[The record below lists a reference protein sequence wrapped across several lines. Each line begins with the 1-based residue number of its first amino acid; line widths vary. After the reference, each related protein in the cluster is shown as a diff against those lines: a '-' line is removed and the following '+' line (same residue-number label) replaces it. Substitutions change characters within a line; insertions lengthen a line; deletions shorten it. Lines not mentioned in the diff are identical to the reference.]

1 MGFNLID
8 SYTNKRKIMNKKEYK
23 LLCEGWRGYLNE
35 IAVNIMGINKIK
47 GMVDNLYQI
56 RQGSG
61 RDIKIVVGMQEKD
74 LFVKL
79 INLDAGNPTNNVF
92 FRRVLDHDV
101 KLTADDVNVKDDI
114 GNKRDAWQVMWSEAA
129 GGYGPLLYEI
139 GIEVISC
146 DLNGAVMSDR
156 GSVSDDARKV
166 WDRYKKRAESEFNL
180 VAVKMDINDA
190 SFEDYYDYKEDEFE
204 KLDLDASEPVQM
216 KKMTPN
222 DPTDDM
228 YQFSA
233 LSDMMDSGNF
243 KFDWK
248 EVESSLA
255 YAFYKK
261 EPEVIDLLK
270 DITLS
275 DFDIDFENMI
285 SSDTN
290 SEMININLQS

>member
-1 MGFNLID
+1 
-8 SYTNKRKIMNKKEYK
+8 MNRKEYK
-23 LLCEGWRGYLNE
+23 LMVEGWQGYLNE
-35 IAVNIMGINKIK
+35 IAVNIVGINKIK
-47 GMVDNLYQI
+47 GMVDNLQQI

-61 RDIKIVVGMQEKD
+61 RDIKIVVEMQEKD
-74 LFVKL
+74 LVVKL
-79 INLDAGNPTNNVF
+79 VNLDNSSATNNVF
-92 FRRVLDHDV
+92 FRRVLDNDF
-101 KLTADDVNVKDDI
+101 KLTEDDVNVKDDV

-156 GSVSDDARKV
+156 GSVSDDAKKI
-166 WDRYKKRAESEFNL
+166 WDRYKQRAESEFNL
-180 VAVKMDINDA
+180 TAVKMDINDA
-190 SFEDYYDYKEDEFE
+190 SFEDYYDSHDYEFQNMMPGIT
-204 KLDLDASEPVQM
+204 EPVKM
-216 KKMTPN
+216 EKMTPN
-222 DPTDDM
+222 DLTDDM

-233 LSDMMDSGNF
+233 LRDMMDSGEF

-261 EPEVIDLLK
+261 KPEVINYLK

-275 DFDIDFENMI
+275 DFDIDFEHMI

>member
-1 MGFNLID
+1 
-8 SYTNKRKIMNKKEYK
+8 MNRKEYK
-23 LLCEGWRGYLNE
+23 LMVEGWQGYLNE
-35 IAVNIMGINKIK
+35 IAVNITGINKIK
-47 GMVDNLYQI
+47 GMVDNLHQI

-61 RDIKIVVGMQEKD
+61 RDIKIVVGMKDKD

-79 INLDAGNPTNNVF
+79 VNLDNSSNTNNVF
-92 FRRVLDHDV
+92 FRRVLDNDF
-101 KLTADDVNVKDDI
+101 KLTEDDVNVKDDL

-129 GGYGPLLYEI
+129 GGYGPLLYEV

-180 VAVKMDINDA
+180 TAVKMDINDA
-190 SFEDYYDYKEDEFE
+190 SFEDYYDSHEYEFE
-204 KLDLDASEPVQM
+204 NMMPDKPEAVKMQ
-216 KKMTPN
+216 KMTPH

-233 LSDMMDSGNF
+233 IDDMANSGEF
-243 KFDWK
+243 KFNWND
-248 EVESSLA
+248 VESSLA

-261 EPEVIDLLK
+261 SPEIIDYLK
-270 DITLS
+270 DITTS
-275 DFDIDFENMI
+275 DFDLDLSIIQSDLDTDMI
-285 SSDTN
+285 K
-290 SEMININLQS
+290 INLQN

>member
-1 MGFNLID
+1 
-8 SYTNKRKIMNKKEYK
+8 MNRKEYK
-23 LLCEGWRGYLNE
+23 ILCESWQGYLNE
-35 IAVNIMGINKIK
+35 IAVNIAGINKIK
-47 GMVDNLYQI
+47 AMVDNLYQI

-61 RDIKIVVGMQEKD
+61 RDIKIVVGMKEKD
-74 LFVKL
+74 LFIKL
-79 INLDAGNPTNNVF
+79 INLDNSRATNNVF
-92 FRRVLDHDV
+92 FRRVLDNDF
-101 KLTADDVNVKDDI
+101 KLTEDDVNVKDDL

-139 GIEVISC
+139 GIEIISC

-156 GSVSDDARKV
+156 GSVSDDAKKV

-190 SFEDYYDYKEDEFE
+190 SFEDYYDSHDYEFQNMMPGI
-204 KLDLDASEPVQM
+204 SEPVKM
-216 KKMTPN
+216 EKMTPD

-233 LSDMMDSGNF
+233 LDDMMDSGEF

-261 EPEVIDLLK
+261 KPEIINYLK
-270 DITLS
+270 DVTLS
-275 DFDIDFENMI
+275 DFDVDMHPIQSDLESDMI
-285 SSDTN
+285 
-290 SEMININLQS
+290 IINLQN

>member
-1 MGFNLID
+1 
-8 SYTNKRKIMNKKEYK
+8 MNRKEYK
-23 LLCEGWRGYLNE
+23 LMVEGWQGYLNE
-35 IAVNIMGINKIK
+35 IAVNIVGINKIK
-47 GMVDNLYQI
+47 GMVDNLQQI

-61 RDIKIVVGMQEKD
+61 RDIKIVVEMQEKD
-74 LFVKL
+74 LVVKL
-79 INLDAGNPTNNVF
+79 VNLDNSSATNNVF
-92 FRRVLDHDV
+92 FRRVLDNDF
-101 KLTADDVNVKDDI
+101 KLTEDDVNVKDDV

-156 GSVSDDARKV
+156 GSVSDDAKKI
-166 WDRYKKRAESEFNL
+166 WDRYKQRAESEFNL
-180 VAVKMDINDA
+180 TAVKMDINDA
-190 SFEDYYDYKEDEFE
+190 SFEDYYDSHDYEFQNMMPGIT
-204 KLDLDASEPVQM
+204 EPVKM
-216 KKMTPN
+216 EKMTPN
-222 DPTDDM
+222 DLTDDM

-233 LSDMMDSGNF
+233 LRDMMDSGEF

-261 EPEVIDLLK
+261 KPEVINYLK

-275 DFDIDFENMI
+275 DFDIDFENVI

>member
-1 MGFNLID
+1 
-8 SYTNKRKIMNKKEYK
+8 MNRKEYK
-23 LLCEGWRGYLNE
+23 LMVEGWQGYLNE
-35 IAVNIMGINKIK
+35 IAVNISGINKIK

-61 RDIKIVVGMQEKD
+61 RDIKIVVGMKGKD
-74 LFVKL
+74 LVIKL
-79 INLDAGNPTNNVF
+79 VNLDSNSNTNNVL
-92 FRRVLDHDV
+92 FRRVLDNDF
-101 KLTADDVNVKDDI
+101 KLTEDDVNVKDDL

-166 WDRYKKRAESEFNL
+166 WDRYKKRAESEFDL
-180 VAVKMDINDA
+180 TAVKMDINDS
-190 SFEDYYDYKEDEFE
+190 SFEDYYDSHEYEFE
-204 KLDLDASEPVQM
+204 NMMPDKPESASM

-233 LSDMMDSGNF
+233 MDDMMSSGEF
-243 KFDWK
+243 KFDWN

-261 EPEVIDLLK
+261 SPEVINYLK
-270 DITLS
+270 DIALS
-275 DFDIDFENMI
+275 DFDFDSSLIKSDLNSDMIRID
-285 SSDTN
+285 
-290 SEMININLQS
+290 LQS